1 MKRSSFRSEAG
12 LQPIVLKPQDVAV
25 ALKILVLE
33 NQDATG
39 IMALNSVTVDHA
51 PDLQEVPTARFWTLA
66 ELAKAT
72 HISIGEVHNALNRL
86 TESGLLRS
94 EGRRINRHALEEFL
108 IHGVRYAFPAA
119 RGTTTRGLPT
129 AYAAPVL
136 KEQFLSSGQDVPV
149 WPHPEGTIRG
159 TAFSPLY
166 NAAPDAALEDDKFY
180 ELLAITDVLRGDFR
194 ARERAVA
201 TQLLQAQLADD
212 KLVNDASLTQE

>member
-1 MKRSSFRSEAG
+1 MKRNSFRSEAG

-33 NQDATG
+33 NQDVAEIGGQNGT
-39 IMALNSVTVDHA
+39 AADPA
-51 PDLQEVPTARFWTLA
+51 PDQQNVQLSRSWTLT

-119 RGTTTRGLPT
+119 RGTTTRGIPT
-129 AYAAPVL
+129 AYAASVL

-149 WPHPEGTIRG
+149 WPHLEGTTRG

-166 NAAPDAALEDDKFY
+166 NAAPDAALEDVKFY

-201 TQLLQAQLADD
+201 TQLLQAQLADG
-212 KLVNDASLTQE
+212 KLVNGAPLTQE

>member
-1 MKRSSFRSEAG
+1 MKRDSFRSEAG

-33 NQDATG
+33 NQDAVG
-39 IMALNSVTVDHA
+39 IGSQSNAIVDPVPALLGA
-51 PDLQEVPTARFWTLA
+51 PKSRSWTLT

-86 TESGLLRS
+86 TGSGLLRS

-108 IHGVRYAFPAA
+108 VHGVRYAFPAA
-119 RGTTTRGLPT
+119 RGATVRGLPT

-136 KEQFLSSGQDVPV
+136 KEQFLVSGQDMPV
-149 WPHPEGTIRG
+149 WPHSEGTMRG

-194 ARERAVA
+194 TRERAVA
-201 TQLLQAQLADD
+201 TQLLQAQLADG
-212 KLVNDASLTQE
+212 KLVNGASLTQE

>member
-12 LQPIVLKPQDVAV
+12 LRPIVLKPQDVAL
-25 ALKILVLE
+25 AIKILVLE
-33 NQDATG
+33 NQHKDEVMEQHGDTVGHATN
-39 IMALNSVTVDHA
+39 L
-51 PDLQEVPTARFWTLA
+51 PDVLSPRSWTLA

-86 TESGLLRS
+86 MESGLLRS
-94 EGRRINRHALEEFL
+94 EGRRINRRALEEFL
-108 IHGVRYAFPAA
+108 LHGVRYAFPAA
-119 RGTTTRGLPT
+119 RGATVRGLPT

-149 WPHPEGTIRG
+149 WPHPEGTMRG

-166 NAAPDAALEDDKFY
+166 NAAPEAALEDDKFY

-201 TQLLQAQLADD
+201 TQLLQAQLANG
-212 KLVNDASLTQE
+212 KLVNGAPLT

>member
-12 LQPIVLKPQDVAV
+12 LQPIVLKPQDVAL

-33 NQDATG
+33 NQDRDG
-39 IMALNSVTVDHA
+39 IVEQHSDTVGPTLDQQNVLALRS
-51 PDLQEVPTARFWTLA
+51 WTLA
-66 ELAKAT
+66 ELAKAM

-86 TESGLLRS
+86 TGSGLLRS
-94 EGRRINRHALEEFL
+94 EGQRINRHALEEFL
-108 IHGVRYAFPAA
+108 VHGVRYAFPAA
-119 RGTTTRGLPT
+119 RGTTTRGIPT
-129 AYAAPVL
+129 AYTAPVL

-149 WPHPEGTIRG
+149 WPHPEGTTRG

-166 NAAPDAALEDDKFY
+166 NAAPDAALEDVKFY

-201 TQLLQAQLADD
+201 AQLLQAHLADG
-212 KLVNDASLTQE
+212 KLVPAT